1 MSSGIVLLIV
11 VAVILVI
18 VAYLVG
24 ILIRKRNDSRIAQL
38 EERKQKL
45 FDLPINEE
53 IEEVKNLHLIG
64 QSQTT
69 FREWNQKWIDISTN
83 SFADIENHIF
93 EAENMNDNFHFFK
106 ASAEINNI
114 ESQLDLVEEDI
125 KSIREAI
132 SSLKE
137 QEEKNSARV
146 NTHLTCTKSCKI
158 LLKETLIILALL
170 WMRSLNSLK
179 ILNRSLPNS

>member
-53 IEEVKNLHLIG
+53 IEEVKKLHLIG

-83 SFADIENHIF
+83 SFADIE
-93 EAENMNDNFHFFK
+93 
-106 ASAEINNI
+106 
-114 ESQLDLVEEDI
+114 
-125 KSIREAI
+125 
-132 SSLKE
+132 
-137 QEEKNSARV
+137 
-146 NTHLTCTKSCKI
+146 KI
-158 LLKETLIILALL
+158 LWKKTLSLFVR
-170 WMRSLNSLK
+170 RSQ
-179 ILNRSLPNS
+179 P

>member
-64 QSQTT
+64 QSQ
-69 FREWNQKWIDISTN
+69 
-83 SFADIENHIF
+83 
-93 EAENMNDNFHFFK
+93 
-106 ASAEINNI
+106 
-114 ESQLDLVEEDI
+114 SQI
-125 KSIREAI
+125 
-132 SSLKE
+132 
-137 QEEKNSARV
+137 
-146 NTHLTCTKSCKI
+146 
-158 LLKETLIILALL
+158 
-170 WMRSLNSLK
+170 LK
-179 ILNRSLPNS
+179 IIFLKLKI

>member
-64 QSQTT
+64 QS
-69 FREWNQKWIDISTN
+69 R
-83 SFADIENHIF
+83 
-93 EAENMNDNFHFFK
+93 
-106 ASAEINNI
+106 
-114 ESQLDLVEEDI
+114 
-125 KSIREAI
+125 
-132 SSLKE
+132 
-137 QEEKNSARV
+137 
-146 NTHLTCTKSCKI
+146 SCG
-158 LLKETLIILALL
+158 
-170 WMRSLNSLK
+170 R
-179 ILNRSLPNS
+179 RH